1 MHCEQLQQQRGTHQ
15 KIMDLFHALA
25 FEVLKK
31 FFVIQPYS
39 FFFFFSPGGTE
50 RGYKCR
56 SGWGLFVWVFFLFNT
71 NSFCMSTVYQVPFCY
86 FSNTTIMPKMLMLG
100 VCLWN
105 FFF

>member
-15 KIMDLFHALA
+15 KIMDLFYALA

-31 FFVIQPYS
+31 FFVIQLYS
-39 FFFFFSPGGTE
+39 FFFSPGGRE

-56 SGWGLFVWVFFLFNT
+56 SRWGLFVWGFFLFNT